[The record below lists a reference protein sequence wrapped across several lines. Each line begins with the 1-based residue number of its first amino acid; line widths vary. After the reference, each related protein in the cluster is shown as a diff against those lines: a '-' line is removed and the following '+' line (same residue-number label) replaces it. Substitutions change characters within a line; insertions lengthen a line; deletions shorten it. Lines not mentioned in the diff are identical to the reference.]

1 MEDDRETI
9 IDIKERLVRI
19 ETMLEQQL
27 KTDTLER
34 QVIEEKIKLL
44 EEQLKVANHRIS
56 DIETHQNW
64 LRNTIIGAI
73 IAGAIGFF
81 FKFK

>member
-34 QVIEEKIKLL
+34 QVIEEKIK
-44 EEQLKVANHRIS
+44 VANNRIS
-56 DIETHQNW
+56 DLENNQRWVVI
-64 LRNTIIGAI
+64 TIIGI
-73 IAGAIGFF
+73 VIGAIL
-81 FKFK
+81 KMVIK

>member
-34 QVIEEKIKLL
+34 QVIEEKIK
-44 EEQLKVANHRIS
+44 VANNRIS
-56 DIETHQNW
+56 DLESNQRW
-64 LRNTIIGAI
+64 LVVTIIGVV
-73 IAGAIGFF
+73 IAAVLKMVI
-81 FKFK
+81 K

>member
-34 QVIEEKIKLL
+34 QVIEEKIK
-44 EEQLKVANHRIS
+44 VANNRIGDLES
-56 DIETHQNW
+56 NQKW
-64 LRNTIIGAI
+64 LVVTVVGAI
-73 IAGAIGFF
+73 IVAIL
-81 FKFK
+81 KTIIK